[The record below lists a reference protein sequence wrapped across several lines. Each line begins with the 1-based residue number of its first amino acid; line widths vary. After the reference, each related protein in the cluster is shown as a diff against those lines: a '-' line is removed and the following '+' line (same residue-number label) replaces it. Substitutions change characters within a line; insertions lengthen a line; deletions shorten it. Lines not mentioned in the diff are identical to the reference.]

1 MLFRSLSGT
10 LCQRQVAPLKLSLSL
25 TLTDLKK
32 KKNKKGILRI
42 TGMATEMK

>member
-1 MLFRSLSGT
+1 VLFRSLSGT
-10 LCQRQVAPLKLSLSL
+10 LCQRPVAPLKLSL

-32 KKNKKGILRI
+32 KNKKGILRM